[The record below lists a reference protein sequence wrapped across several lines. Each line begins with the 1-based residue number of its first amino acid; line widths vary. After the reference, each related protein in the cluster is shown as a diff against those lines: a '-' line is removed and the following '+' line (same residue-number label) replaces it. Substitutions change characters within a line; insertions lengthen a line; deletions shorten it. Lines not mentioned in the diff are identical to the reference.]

1 MFKKILVVVNE
12 TAASQAAILVAI
24 GLAKT
29 NRANLMLFH
38 VLPRFEVMGLD
49 VPDASAHS
57 SKDFERDTRE
67 RGSQLL
73 ARASAL
79 AEFDGVQSFRA
90 MGFAENDAK
99 CVADAAVLH
108 HCDLIVVGTEGRN
121 ALVRLLTGSIV
132 PGLIT
137 VASVPV
143 MVCKDS
149 VPLVKRRHS
158 SKVRFRS
165 QKKSALVK
173 PKVPE
178 LTQHGAVYNP
188 TQPCPSNLPRFS
200 LVSQRES
207 ITRKGRFWIWAV
219 SGPRP
224 CTI

>member
-1 MFKKILVVVNE
+1 MLNKILVVVNDS
-12 TAASQAAILVAI
+12 AASQAAVLVAI
-24 GLAKT
+24 RMAQT
-29 NRANLMLFH
+29 HRADLMLFH

-49 VPDASAHS
+49 VPDAFGVTS
-57 SKDFERDTRE
+57 SDFDRDTRE
-67 RGSQLL
+67 KGSQLL

-79 AEFDGVQSFRA
+79 AELDGVQSFRA

-137 VASVPV
+137 AASVPV

-149 VPLVKRRHS
+149 VPVAKRRRS
-158 SKVRFRS
+158 AKVYLRS
-165 QKKSALVK
+165 QKSSVMNK

-178 LTQHGAVYNP
+178 LTQQRAV
-188 TQPCPSNLPRFS
+188 
-200 LVSQRES
+200 
-207 ITRKGRFWIWAV
+207 
-219 SGPRP
+219 
-224 CTI
+224 

>member
-1 MFKKILVVVNE
+1 MFKKILVVVNDS
-12 TAASQAAILVAI
+12 AASHAAVFVAI
-24 GLAKT
+24 GLAQT
-29 NRANLMLFH
+29 HRADLMLFH

-49 VPDASAHS
+49 VPDAFAVS
-57 SKDFERDTRE
+57 SSDFERDTRE
-67 RGSQLL
+67 VGSRLL

-79 AEFDGVQSFRA
+79 AELEGVQSFRA

-137 VASVPV
+137 AASVPV

-149 VPLVKRRHS
+149 VPVAKRRRS
-158 SKVRFRS
+158 AKVYLRS
-165 QKKSALVK
+165 QKSNAMNK

-178 LTQHGAVYNP
+178 LTQHGGV
-188 TQPCPSNLPRFS
+188 
-200 LVSQRES
+200 
-207 ITRKGRFWIWAV
+207 
-219 SGPRP
+219 
-224 CTI
+224 